1 MRKGEQTRER
11 ILARAAEVFNVRGAN
26 GASLS
31 DIMAATGLKKGG
43 IYNHFGSKDD
53 LALASFDH
61 AAAVI
66 ERRFADVWRE
76 EGADLLLAFV
86 AAFRDYA
93 THPPLQ
99 GGCPLL
105 NTAIDSDDTHPALR
119 ERTQGL
125 AGRLQRRLRLAVEEG
140 KARGDVRPDVDAE
153 ALPSVML
160 GTLEGGVMLSK
171 LYGDIV
177 HLERAAD
184 FLVAHLER
192 NVRAR
197 AT

>member
-1 MRKGEQTRER
+1 MRNGEQTREHIVR
-11 ILARAAEVFNVRGAN
+11 QAAGLFNRQGFA

-61 AAAVI
+61 AATLI

-76 EGADLLLAFV
+76 EGFDALLAFV
-86 AAFRDYA
+86 ATFRDYA
-93 THPPLQ
+93 VHPPLQ

-105 NTAIDSDDTHPALR
+105 NTAIDSDDTNPALR
-119 ERTQGL
+119 ER
-125 AGRLQRRLRLAVEEG
+125 ALRLADGLRQRLRVAAEEG
-140 KARGDVRPDVDAE
+140 KARGQIRPEVDAE
-153 ALPSVML
+153 ALATVIL
-160 GTLEGGVMLSK
+160 ATLEGGVMLSK
-171 LYGDIV
+171 LYGDLR

-184 FLVAHLER
+184 HLVEHLTWR
-192 NVRAR
+192 VRA
-197 AT
+197 